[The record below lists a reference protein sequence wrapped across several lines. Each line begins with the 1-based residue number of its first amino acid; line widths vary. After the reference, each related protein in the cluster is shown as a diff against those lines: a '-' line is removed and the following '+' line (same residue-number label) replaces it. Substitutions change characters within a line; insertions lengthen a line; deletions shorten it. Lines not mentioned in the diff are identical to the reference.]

1 MCLVSDPTFH
11 MCSCLMTSPDLLP
24 SVVTP
29 IHVFTDSI
37 SVYYIAC
44 TSLCHVL
51 QSEYRICSP
60 SSNLFPPLN
69 SARLGPPSRHLVKQA
84 PRLVVILPGSPLL
97 LAPRLLLPSFLFPP
111 ARNITGR
118 SYNACGPIV
127 IFEQAF
133 ADFYSSMRDPHTDD
147 TVMFLAGGNKKDR
160 TRGFLV
166 VSLPDAKPA

>member
-1 MCLVSDPTFH
+1 
-11 MCSCLMTSPDLLP
+11 MTSPDLLP

-37 SVYYIAC
+37 SVCYIAC

-69 SARLGPPSRHLVKQA
+69 SARLGPPSRRLVKQA

-97 LAPRLLLPSFLFPP
+97 LDPRLFLPFEFPP
-111 ARNITGR
+111 ARNITDDHFINAARVVR
-118 SYNACGPIV
+118 SYDV
-127 IFEQAF
+127 
-133 ADFYSSMRDPHTDD
+133 T
-147 TVMFLAGGNKKDR
+147 
-160 TRGFLV
+160 
-166 VSLPDAKPA
+166 